1 MKCNLGWCSIAIV
14 FLVANIYVSYF
25 ASSPALKKNLDATLS
40 PQQREQYRGIVSER
54 RDIYYKGYI
63 YGLILSVVLALY
75 ARSTMKN
82 MTNAHIACLVG
93 AVTMLTN
100 YFYYIL
106 SPKSEYMVIGLDR
119 KDQREAWHAIY
130 RHMQVQY
137 HVGLVLGILAAM
149 AGAYALC

>member
-1 MKCNLGWCSIAIV
+1 MKCNLGWCSIAVV

-25 ASSPALKKNLDATLS
+25 ASSPSLKKELDATLS
-40 PQQREQYRGIVSER
+40 PEQREKYSSIVSER

-100 YFYYIL
+100 YFYYML
-106 SPKSEYMVIGLDR
+106 SPKSEYMVVGLDR
-119 KDQREAWHAIY
+119 KDQREALQAIN

-137 HVGLVLGILAAM
+137 HIGLILGILAAM
-149 AGAYALC
+149 TGAYGLC